1 MSGSGDKIDT
11 QDIFKADDMDVK
23 YVEKGEKGKTCADC
37 KHYEDEGEGMG
48 KCFGHEVMAAGS
60 CNYFDPK

>member
-1 MSGSGDKIDT
+1 MLKGEN
-11 QDIFKADDMDVK
+11 MDVK

-37 KHYEDEGEGMG
+37 KHYEDEGDGMG